1 MEMGCRLYL
10 AGSAAGYTLLD
21 HRGAPLSN
29 ATNGGRNGPLL
40 LTLLCRNSFTKAAAS
55 INTQS
60 AVLGLPPMQ
69 ILLPPCRLTGAH
81 WSGFQWGVSIW

>member
-1 MEMGCRLYL
+1 MGCRLYL

-55 INTQS
+55 IKVQL
-60 AVLGLPPMQ
+60 A
-69 ILLPPCRLTGAH
+69 ILEGPLMRILVQPCRLTGAH
-81 WSGFQWGVSIW
+81 WSGFQWGVW